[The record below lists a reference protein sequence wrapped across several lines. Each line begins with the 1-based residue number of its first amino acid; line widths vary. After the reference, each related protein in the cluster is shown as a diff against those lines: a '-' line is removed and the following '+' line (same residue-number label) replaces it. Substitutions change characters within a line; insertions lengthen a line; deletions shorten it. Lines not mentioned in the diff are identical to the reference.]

1 MHLRGDMWI
10 LQRPTTV
17 RSAYIRE
24 SRSDIQQD
32 GLPGPDI
39 YLMRGDNK
47 VSQPAQ
53 DQPYA
58 ISTQISLLRKVN
70 RRKYVKRESGGK
82 KNNSGRWTTV

>member
-1 MHLRGDMWI
+1 MWI

-53 DQPYA
+53 DQTLCDFHSDITA
-58 ISTQISLLRKVN
+58 EK
-70 RRKYVKRESGGK
+70 G
-82 KNNSGRWTTV
+82 